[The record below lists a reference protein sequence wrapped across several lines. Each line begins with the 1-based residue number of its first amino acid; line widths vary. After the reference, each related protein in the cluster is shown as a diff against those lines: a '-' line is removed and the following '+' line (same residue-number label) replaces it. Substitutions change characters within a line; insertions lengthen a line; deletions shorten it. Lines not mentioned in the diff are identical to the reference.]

1 MGIDVPIGNQVINL
15 EVTQNGQQYTELGH
29 SFLYNMVDPSL
40 TEEDLKKLD
49 EEEAKT

>member
-1 MGIDVPIGNQVINL
+1 MGIDVPVGNCTINV
-15 EVTQNGQQYTELGH
+15 EVTQNGQQFTELGH
-29 SFLYNMVDPSL
+29 SFMYNMVDPSL